1 MNNIDNLINSAST
14 QAQQE
19 QANHQAQNNG
29 YQTQEQANHQ
39 AQNNGYQTQDANM
52 GQQTQNPN
60 MGQQT
65 QNPNM
70 GQQPQNQNMGQ
81 QPQNQ
86 NMGQRPQNQN
96 MGQQPQASNQEFIPH
111 NQNPNMQHAQM
122 GVMPQAQNPNMQ
134 HDQMGVVPQQNPN
147 MMQQQNPNM
156 MQQQNPNMM
165 QQQNPNMMPQAQ
177 NPMMQQ
183 QNTMMQQQN
192 PNMMQQ
198 QNPNMMQQAGQLPQ
212 HLQQYAMPTD
222 MSMES
227 LDAMGMQVDHWLK
240 PDYVGMMIG
249 DTPSPVQEI
258 IVDIEMIKGSGY
270 TQGYGLR
277 YGKEPVI
284 YDFTIDGVTSVKT
297 GQPWFNSIVQATST
311 DSQARPYSAAQ
322 LVFEVA
328 KDVVAQDGTVLASVG
343 ESLGYTTPQSN
354 WHDFSKFYKL
364 CSREGLL
371 GQTVRVKITNMART
385 KDQYK
390 WGILKF
396 ELLNTTENSETS
408 AA

>member
-19 QANHQAQNNG
+19 QVNHQAQNNG

-39 AQNNGYQTQDANM
+39 AQNMGQQNQNPNMGQQNQNPNMGQHTQNPNM

-70 GQQPQNQNMGQ
+70 GQQTQNPNMGQ
-81 QPQNQ
+81 QNQ
-86 NMGQRPQNQN
+86 NPN

-111 NQNPNMQHAQM
+111 NQNTNMQHAQI
-122 GVMPQAQNPNMQ
+122 GGMPQAQNPNMQ
-134 HDQMGVVPQQNPN
+134 QNTN
-147 MMQQQNPNM
+147 MMPQA
-156 MQQQNPNMM
+156 QNPNMM

-177 NPMMQQ
+177 NTMMQQQNPMMQQQNTMMQQ

-198 QNPNMMQQAGQLPQ
+198 ASQLPQ

-249 DTPSPVQEI
+249 DTPSPIQEI
-258 IVDIEMIKGSGY
+258 VVDIEMIKGSGY

-297 GQPWFNSIVQATST
+297 GQPWFNSIMQATST
-311 DSQARPYSAAQ
+311 DPQARPYSAAQ

-396 ELLNTTENSETS
+396 ELLTTTEDSKTS

>member
-1 MNNIDNLINSAST
+1 MNNIDNLINSASS

-19 QANHQAQNNG
+19 QASQ
-29 YQTQEQANHQ
+29 QTQSH
-39 AQNNGYQTQDANM
+39 GYQTQDANM
-52 GQQTQNPN
+52 GQQTQSHGYQTQDANMGQQTHNPN

-65 QNPNM
+65 QDPNMGQQTHNPNM
-70 GQQPQNQNMGQ
+70 GQQT
-81 QPQNQ
+81 
-86 NMGQRPQNQN
+86 
-96 MGQQPQASNQEFIPH
+96 QASNQEFIPH
-111 NQNPNMQHAQM
+111 NQNPSMQHDQM
-122 GVMPQAQNPNMQ
+122 GGMPQAQSPNMQ
-134 HDQMGVVPQQNPN
+134 HDQMGGMQQQNTMMQQQNPN

-277 YGKEPVI
+277 YGKEPVV

-297 GQPWFNSIVQATST
+297 GQPWFNSIMQATST

-328 KDVVAQDGTVLASVG
+328 KDIVAQDGTVLASVG

-364 CSREGLL
+364 CNREGLL

-396 ELLNTTENSETS
+396 ELLETTENSETS